1 MARRLGRAY
10 QPPPPPPMDFDYSD
24 PRLPFAR
31 PGVRCAGAGA
41 GVRHPPPRHAP
52 ESYEFA
58 GYPPGGNGRRNEY
71 FVHEGPSTCDQGR
84 GRAAPPRR
92 PRCKPAYQVDNDD
105 DSSSS
110 SSSPDDEPEFRDMDI
125 VIDGNRIMNAK
136 GAKIVTGVRV
146 KRDLRV
152 RISNNK
158 IGS

>member
-10 QPPPPPPMDFDYSD
+10 KPPPQMDFDLDYSD
-24 PRLPFAR
+24 PRPPFAR
-31 PGVRCAGAGA
+31 PGVRRACA

-52 ESYEFA
+52 ECYEFA
-58 GYPPGGNGRRNEY
+58 GYPPGGNVRWNEN
-71 FVHEGPSTCDQGR
+71 FVHESPSTWDQGR
-84 GRAAPPRR
+84 GRAAPPPRR
-92 PRCKPAYQVDNDD
+92 PRCTPAYQVDNDD

-110 SSSPDDEPEFRDMDI
+110 SSSSDDEPEFRDMDI